1 MNEVKDNKLFV
12 VVDTSEMVSYMR
24 CLSTNKHSAIE
35 MIMLYIFSGY
45 ATIVYSDDILD
56 EYDMVLKRAVHGFDM
71 QAVDDL
77 IEFIKEIGIHFEP
90 IKSTDQVPDENDRM
104 FIDVIRQS
112 PYKPIYVVTWNH
124 KHFTPIKE
132 QEMEGGQFLQI
143 IRDTY
148 HTRIPEDLTLEER
161 ENQK

>member
-90 IKSTDQVPDENDRM
+90 IKSTD
-104 FIDVIRQS
+104 
-112 PYKPIYVVTWNH
+112 
-124 KHFTPIKE
+124 
-132 QEMEGGQFLQI
+132 
-143 IRDTY
+143 
-148 HTRIPEDLTLEER
+148 
-161 ENQK
+161 